1 MAEGEREF
9 SRTSN
14 PIHKDSSPVLMTTQK
29 SHFPKSIILEIRFWD
44 VNLGDEEWGD
54 VNIMTYAHDQYTK
67 TNLLHSSKEDIK
79 TEIKIVSLHLTHYAK
94 YIICLMA

>member
-44 VNLGDEEWGD
+44 VNLGDEGWGD
-54 VNIMTYAHDQYTK
+54 VNIWPMHMINIQK

-79 TEIKIVSLHLTHYAK
+79 TEIKIASLHLTHYAK